1 MRYIFIYY
9 NIIYIILLV
18 LIFIYIKKI
27 LNNCYYIETFE
38 ETQKPFDI
46 YNFDEKSISTNN
58 EESTN
63 KPIRNKEESTNKP
76 IRNKEAST
84 NKPIRNKESS
94 TNKPIRNK
102 EESENILRNT
112 KSPLSRDKTKKLLN
126 KIEKRYTLN
135 PELKLK
141 PEDIKSVDS
150 EYSTSNLD
158 EIIDKIKNS

>member
-18 LIFIYIKKI
+18 LIFIYIKKV

-38 ETQKPFDI
+38 ETEKPFDI

-58 EESTN
+58 EDSTNKPIKEKSTNISRNKEESTN
-63 KPIRNKEESTNKP
+63 KPIRNKEESTN
-76 IRNKEAST
+76 ISRNSR
-84 NKPIRNKESS
+84 P
-94 TNKPIRNK
+94 P
-102 EESENILRNT
+102 
-112 KSPLSRDKTKKLLN
+112 SRDEISKTKNLLN
-126 KIEKRYTLN
+126 KIEKRYTLD
-135 PELKLK
+135 PELKLE

-150 EYSTSNLD
+150 EFGTSNVD